1 NDFEAE
7 VRGFYKTVFGDFEVI
22 IGVISFM
29 AIAISCLGLLGMATY
44 AIETRMKEIAIRK
57 VLGSTDRALIMLLS
71 RGFLI
76 LLLIAIAVAA
86 PAAWFINSL
95 WLQLI
100 AYRTNV
106 SVGVIG

>member
-1 NDFEAE
+1 
-7 VRGFYKTVFGDFEVI
+7 
-22 IGVISFM
+22 
-29 AIAISCLGLLGMATY
+29 MATY

-71 RGFLI
+71 KGFLI

-86 PAAWFINSL
+86 PAAWFINNL

-106 SVGVIG
+106 SVGVIGLAAMVVLTLAIVTIGSQTLRATYSSLVTNLKNE